1 MSTKPV
7 KTHNGVTT
15 RLAKPHKQARQ
26 RPQI

>member
-15 RLAKPHKQARQ
+15 RLDKPRKQARQ